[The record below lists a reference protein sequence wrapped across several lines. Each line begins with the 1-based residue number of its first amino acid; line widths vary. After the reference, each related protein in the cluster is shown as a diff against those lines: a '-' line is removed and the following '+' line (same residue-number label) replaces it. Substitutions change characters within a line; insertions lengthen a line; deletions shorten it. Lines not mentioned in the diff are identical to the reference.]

1 MTLALLLA
9 LSCWAG
15 EKAMKAFESGDYP
28 AAYKLA
34 VADWTTKDP
43 EAAYMLSVMHAHGL
57 GAQQDE
63 KAAVLWLRRAAEGG
77 YGAAAVELGQRLE
90 DGQGVPA
97 DAKAA
102 AKWYAKG
109 AQLLEK
115 ETAKPGF
122 RGVRALA
129 NLGMVTAL
137 GKGVKKDERK
147 GLALVRRAA
156 DQGDCLAQRNL
167 GDAYAEGRL
176 LPRDLIEAYRWYRLA
191 GSNLG
196 ELDCRD
202 AEDSLVDV
210 EKMMSENQK
219 VEGEKRAAATA
230 QATGQKL

>member
-1 MTLALLLA
+1 MILALLLA
-9 LSCWAG
+9 AGALAG

-34 VADWTTKDP
+34 TLDWTSKDP
-43 EAAYMLSVMHAHGL
+43 EAAYMLSVMHANGL
-57 GAQQDE
+57 GAKQDE
-63 KAAVLWLRRAAEGG
+63 KTAVLWLRRAAEGG

-90 DGQGVPA
+90 DGEGLAQDPKG
-97 DAKAA
+97 A
-102 AKWYAKG
+102 AKWYSKG

-122 RGVRALA
+122 RGTRALA

-137 GKGVKKDERK
+137 GKGVKKNEAK
-147 GLALVRRAA
+147 GLSLVRRAA
-156 DQGDCLAQRNL
+156 EQGDCLAQRNL

-176 LPRDLIEAYRWYRLA
+176 LPRDLVEAYRWYRLA

-202 AEDSLVDV
+202 AEDSLVEV
-210 EKMMSENQK
+210 EKAMSEGQK
-219 VEGEKRAAATA
+219 VDGEKRAAATA
-230 QATGQKL
+230 ASTGQKL